1 MENVTAQTIENK
13 IFTIR
18 GVQVMLDKDLAEL
31 YGVETKVLN
40 QAWKRNIERF
50 PEEFCFQLTKEEVEI
65 LRSQFA
71 TLNTGNSFLRSQNE
85 TSKSEIPTLKSQYA
99 TSRSQIVTLNTED
112 SFLKSQIVT
121 SKIENTSPKLQ
132 IVTSTFTNGSSRS
145 QIATLNTG
153 RGSNIKYLPYAFTE
167 QGVAMLA
174 SILKSETAVKVS
186 IQIMNAFVQMRHF
199 ISANGS
205 LFARLDSVEKRQIET
220 EEKLN
225 RNIVQFHEKLDVH
238 EKNFEKVF
246 DALEAADLPK
256 QGVFCDGQIFD
267 SYEFVSDLI
276 RKAKTSI
283 VLVDNYVDDTVLSML
298 DKRKSGVSATIYTQS
313 ISKQLTLDLQK
324 HNAQYAPIDICLIK
338 NFHDRFLFLDEKS
351 IYHIGA
357 SVKDLGKKVFGFSKL
372 GLDAKQIMNML
383 GVTV

>member
-31 YGVETKVLN
+31 YEVETKRINEQV
-40 QAWKRNIERF
+40 KRNIERF
-50 PEEFCFQLTKEEVEI
+50 PEEFCFQLTKEEVES
-65 LRSQFA
+65 L
-71 TLNTGNSFLRSQNE
+71 
-85 TSKSEIPTLKSQYA
+85 
-99 TSRSQIVTLNTED
+99 RSQIVTLSSMNETLRSQNATSNTEN
-112 SFLKSQIVT
+112 
-121 SKIENTSPKLQ
+121 EP
-132 IVTSTFTNGSSRS
+132 SRS
-145 QIATLNTG
+145 QIATLNNENQILRSQIVISKSENADLKSQNATSSSQNWG
-153 RGSNIKYLPYAFTE
+153 GTRKLPYAFTE

-174 SILKSETAVKVS
+174 SVLKSETAVKVS

-199 ISANGS
+199 LAANGS

-225 RNIVQFHEKLDVH
+225 RNLLRIDEKLDIN

-256 QGVFCDGQIFD
+256 QGVFCNGQIFD
-267 SYEFVSDLI
+267 SYKFVSDLI

-298 DKRKSGVSATIYTQS
+298 DKRKSNVSATIYTQS

-324 HNAQYAPIDICLIK
+324 HNAQYAPINVRVMT
-338 NFHDRFLFLDEKS
+338 NFHDRFLFIDEKT

-357 SVKDLGKKVFGFSKL
+357 SIKDLGKKVFGFSKL

>member
-1 MENVTAQTIENK
+1 MKTVTAQTIESK

-18 GVQVMLDKDLAEL
+18 NVQVMLDKDLAEL
-31 YGVETKVLN
+31 YGVETKRINEQV
-40 QAWKRNIERF
+40 KRNSERF
-50 PEEFCFQLTKEEVEI
+50 PEQFCFQLTKEEVEI
-65 LRSQFA
+65 LRSQF
-71 TLNTGNSFLRSQNE
+71 T
-85 TSKSEIPTLKSQYA
+85 
-99 TSRSQIVTLNTED
+99 TSRSQIVTLNG
-112 SFLKSQIVT
+112 
-121 SKIENTSPKLQ
+121 ENE
-132 IVTSTFTNGSSRS
+132 SSRS
-145 QIATLNTG
+145 QIATLNNG

-174 SILKSETAVKVS
+174 SVLKSETAVKVS

-199 ISANGS
+199 LAANGS
-205 LFARLDSVEKRQIET
+205 LFARLDSVEKQQIET

-225 RNIVQFHEKLDVH
+225 RNIVQIQEKLTVH

-256 QGVFCDGQIFD
+256 QGVFCNGQIFD
-267 SYEFVSDLI
+267 SYKFVSDLI

-298 DKRKSGVSATIYTQS
+298 DKRKSNVSATIYTQS

-324 HNAQYAPIDICLIK
+324 HNAQYAPIDVRVMTK
-338 NFHDRFLFLDEKS
+338 FHDRFLFIDEKT

-357 SVKDLGKKVFGFSKL
+357 SIKDLGKKVFGFSKL

>member
-31 YGVETKVLN
+31 YEVETKRINEQV
-40 QAWKRNIERF
+40 KRNIERF

-65 LRSQFA
+65 LRSQIA
-71 TLNTGNSFLRSQNE
+71 TLNTENSFLRSQNE

-99 TSRSQIVTLNTED
+99 TSRSQIVTLNKED

-121 SKIENTSPKLQ
+121 SKKEN
-132 IVTSTFTNGSSRS
+132 
-145 QIATLNTG
+145 
-153 RGSNIKYLPYAFTE
+153 RGGNRYLPYAFTE

-205 LFARLDSVEKRQIET
+205 LFARLDTVEKKQIET

-225 RNIVQFHEKLDVH
+225 RNLLRIEEKLDIN

-267 SYEFVSDLI
+267 SYKFVSDLI

-283 VLVDNYVDDTVLSML
+283 VLVDNYVDDTVFLML
-298 DKRKSGVSATIYTQS
+298 DKRKTGVSATIYTQS

-324 HNAQYAPIDICLIK
+324 HNAQYAPIDVRLIK
-338 NFHDRFLFLDEKS
+338 NFHDRFLFLDEKT

>member
-1 MENVTAQTIENK
+1 MKTVTAQTIESK

-18 GVQVMLDKDLAEL
+18 NVQVMLDKDLAEL
-31 YGVETKVLN
+31 YGVETKRINEQV
-40 QAWKRNIERF
+40 KRNIERF
-50 PEEFCFQLTKEEVEI
+50 PEEFCFQLTKEEVES
-65 LRSQFA
+65 L
-71 TLNTGNSFLRSQNE
+71 
-85 TSKSEIPTLKSQYA
+85 
-99 TSRSQIVTLNTED
+99 RSQIVTLSSMNETLRSQNATSNTEN
-112 SFLKSQIVT
+112 
-121 SKIENTSPKLQ
+121 EP
-132 IVTSTFTNGSSRS
+132 SRS
-145 QIATLNTG
+145 QIATLNTENSFLG
-153 RGSNIKYLPYAFTE
+153 SQIVTSKKENRGGSRYLPYAFTE

-199 ISANGS
+199 LAANGS
-205 LFARLDSVEKRQIET
+205 LFARLDSVEKHQIET

-225 RNIVQFHEKLDVH
+225 RNLLRIDEKLDIN

-246 DALEAADLPK
+246 DALEAADLPI
-256 QGVFCDGQIFD
+256 QGVFCNGQIFD
-267 SYEFVSDLI
+267 SYKFVSDLI

-283 VLVDNYVDDTVLSML
+283 VLVDNYVDDSVLSML
-298 DKRKSGVSATIYTQS
+298 DKRKSNVSATIYTQS

-324 HNAQYAPIDICLIK
+324 HNAQYAPIDVRVMT
-338 NFHDRFLFLDEKS
+338 NFHDRFLFIDEKT

-357 SVKDLGKKVFGFSKL
+357 SIKDLGKKVFGFSKL

>member
-1 MENVTAQTIENK
+1 MENVTAQTIENR
-13 IFTIR
+13 IYTIR
-18 GVQVMLDKDLAEL
+18 DVQVMLDKDLAEL

-65 LRSQFA
+65 LRLQF
-71 TLNTGNSFLRSQNE
+71 
-85 TSKSEIPTLKSQYA
+85 A

-112 SFLKSQIVT
+112 SFLKSQFVT
-121 SKIENTSPKLQ
+121 SKKEN
-132 IVTSTFTNGSSRS
+132 
-145 QIATLNTG
+145 
-153 RGSNIKYLPYAFTE
+153 RGGNRYLPYAFTE

-225 RNIVQFHEKLDVH
+225 RNLLRIDEKLDIN

-267 SYEFVSDLI
+267 SYKFVSDLI
-276 RKAKTSI
+276 RKAKASI

-324 HNAQYAPIDICLIK
+324 HNAQYAPIDVRILK
-338 NFHDRFLFLDEKS
+338 NFHDRFLFLDEKT

-372 GLDAKQIMNML
+372 GLDAKQVMNML

>member
-1 MENVTAQTIENK
+1 MKTVTAQTIESK

-31 YGVETKVLN
+31 YGVETKRINEQV
-40 QAWKRNIERF
+40 KRNSERF
-50 PEEFCFQLTKEEVEI
+50 PEQFCFQLTKEEVEI
-65 LRSQFA
+65 LRSQIE
-71 TLNTGNSFLRSQNE
+71 TLSSMNETLRSQ
-85 TSKSEIPTLKSQYA
+85 TA
-99 TSRSQIVTLNTED
+99 TSNTKNE
-112 SFLKSQIVT
+112 
-121 SKIENTSPKLQ
+121 P
-132 IVTSTFTNGSSRS
+132 SRS
-145 QIATLNTG
+145 QIATLNTENSFLG
-153 RGSNIKYLPYAFTE
+153 SQIVTSKKENRGGSRYLPYAFTE

-174 SILKSETAVKVS
+174 SVLKSETAVKVS

-199 ISANGS
+199 LAANGS
-205 LFARLDSVEKRQIET
+205 LFARMDSFEKRQIET

-225 RNIVQFHEKLDVH
+225 RNIVQIYEKLDVH

-256 QGVFCDGQIFD
+256 QGVFCNGQIFD
-267 SYEFVSDLI
+267 SYKFVSDLI

-283 VLVDNYVDDTVLSML
+283 ILVDNYVDDTVLSML
-298 DKRKSGVSATIYTQS
+298 DKRKSNVSATIYTQS

-324 HNAQYAPIDICLIK
+324 HNAQYAPIDVRVMT
-338 NFHDRFLFLDEKS
+338 NFHDRFLFIDEKT

-357 SVKDLGKKVFGFSKL
+357 SIKDLGKKVFGFSKL

>member
-18 GVQVMLDKDLAEL
+18 DVQVMLDKDLAEL

-65 LRSQFA
+65 LRSQ
-71 TLNTGNSFLRSQNE
+71 
-85 TSKSEIPTLKSQYA
+85 YA

-121 SKIENTSPKLQ
+121 SKKEN
-132 IVTSTFTNGSSRS
+132 
-145 QIATLNTG
+145 
-153 RGSNIKYLPYAFTE
+153 RGGNRYLPYAFTE

-199 ISANGS
+199 ISANDS
-205 LFARLDSVEKRQIET
+205 LFARLDSVEKKQIET

-267 SYEFVSDLI
+267 SYKFASDLV

-298 DKRKSGVSATIYTQS
+298 DKRKSGVSATIYTKS
-313 ISKQLTLDLQK
+313 ISKQLSLDLQK
-324 HNAQYAPIDICLIK
+324 HNAQYAPIDMRVMK
-338 NFHDRFLFLDEKS
+338 NFHDRFLFLDEKT

-357 SVKDLGKKVFGFSKL
+357 SIKDLGKKVFGFSKL
-372 GLDAKQIMNML
+372 GLDAKQVMNML

>member
-31 YGVETKVLN
+31 YEVETKVLN

-50 PEEFCFQLTKEEVEI
+50 PEEFCFQLTKEEVE
-65 LRSQFA
+65 S
-71 TLNTGNSFLRSQNE
+71 
-85 TSKSEIPTLKSQYA
+85 
-99 TSRSQIVTLNTED
+99 SRSQIVTLN
-112 SFLKSQIVT
+112 
-121 SKIENTSPKLQ
+121 N
-132 IVTSTFTNGSSRS
+132 
-145 QIATLNTG
+145 G

-199 ISANGS
+199 LAANGS
-205 LFARLDSVEKRQIET
+205 LFARLDLVEKRQIET
-220 EEKLN
+220 EKKLN
-225 RNIVQFHEKLDVH
+225 RNLLRIDEKLDIN

-267 SYEFVSDLI
+267 SYKFVSDLI

-324 HNAQYAPIDICLIK
+324 HNTQYAPIDVRLIK
-338 NFHDRFLFLDEKS
+338 NFHDRFLFLDEKI

-357 SVKDLGKKVFGFSKL
+357 SIKDLGKKVFGFSKL

-383 GVTV
+383 GVSV

>member
-1 MENVTAQTIENK
+1 M
-13 IFTIR
+13 
-18 GVQVMLDKDLAEL
+18 
-31 YGVETKVLN
+31 
-40 QAWKRNIERF
+40 
-50 PEEFCFQLTKEEVEI
+50 
-65 LRSQFA
+65 
-71 TLNTGNSFLRSQNE
+71 
-85 TSKSEIPTLKSQYA
+85 
-99 TSRSQIVTLNTED
+99 
-112 SFLKSQIVT
+112 
-121 SKIENTSPKLQ
+121 
-132 IVTSTFTNGSSRS
+132 
-145 QIATLNTG
+145 
-153 RGSNIKYLPYAFTE
+153 
-167 QGVAMLA
+167 
-174 SILKSETAVKVS
+174 
-186 IQIMNAFVQMRHF
+186 
-199 ISANGS
+199 
-205 LFARLDSVEKRQIET
+205 
-220 EEKLN
+220 
-225 RNIVQFHEKLDVH
+225 DVH

>member
-31 YGVETKVLN
+31 YEVETKRINEQV
-40 QAWKRNIERF
+40 KRNIERF

-65 LRSQFA
+65 LRSQIA
-71 TLNTGNSFLRSQNE
+71 TLNTENSFLRSQNE

-99 TSRSQIVTLNTED
+99 TSRSQIVTLNKED

-121 SKIENTSPKLQ
+121 SKKEN
-132 IVTSTFTNGSSRS
+132 
-145 QIATLNTG
+145 
-153 RGSNIKYLPYAFTE
+153 RGGNRYLPYAFTE

-205 LFARLDSVEKRQIET
+205 LFARLDTVEKKQIET

-267 SYEFVSDLI
+267 SYEFMSDLI

-283 VLVDNYVDDTVLSML
+283 VLDDNYVDDTVLSMI

-324 HNAQYAPIDICLIK
+324 HNAQYAPIDVRLIK
-338 NFHDRFLFLDEKS
+338 NFHDRFLFLDEKT

-357 SVKDLGKKVFGFSKL
+357 SVKDLGKKVSGFSKL

-383 GVTV
+383 SVTV

>member
-1 MENVTAQTIENK
+1 MENVTTQIIEDK

-31 YGVETKVLN
+31 YGVETKRINEQV
-40 QAWKRNIERF
+40 KRNIERF
-50 PEEFCFQLTKEEVEI
+50 PEEFCFQLTKEEVES
-65 LRSQFA
+65 L
-71 TLNTGNSFLRSQNE
+71 
-85 TSKSEIPTLKSQYA
+85 
-99 TSRSQIVTLNTED
+99 RSQIVTL
-112 SFLKSQIVT
+112 
-121 SKIENTSPKLQ
+121 
-132 IVTSTFTNGSSRS
+132 SSMNETLRS
-145 QIATLNTG
+145 QIATLNNENQILRSQIVISKSENADLKSQNATSSSQNWG
-153 RGSNIKYLPYAFTE
+153 GTRKLPYAFTE

-199 ISANGS
+199 LAANGS
-205 LFARLDSVEKRQIET
+205 LFTRLDSVEKLQIET

-225 RNIVQFHEKLDVH
+225 RNIVQIQEKLTVH

-256 QGVFCDGQIFD
+256 QGVFCNGQIFD
-267 SYEFVSDLI
+267 SYKFVSDLI

-298 DKRKSGVSATIYTQS
+298 DKRKSNVSATIYTQS

-324 HNAQYAPIDICLIK
+324 HNAQYAPIDMRVMT
-338 NFHDRFLFLDEKS
+338 NFHDRFLFIDEKT

-357 SVKDLGKKVFGFSKL
+357 SIKDLGKKVFGFSKL

>member
-1 MENVTAQTIENK
+1 MENITAQTIEKK

-31 YGVETKVLN
+31 YEVETKVLN

-50 PEEFCFQLTKEEVEI
+50 PEEFCFQLTKEEIEI
-65 LRSQFA
+65 LRTQIA
-71 TLNTGNSFLRSQNE
+71 TLNTENISSRSQTATLN
-85 TSKSEIPTLKSQYA
+85 TEIA
-99 TSRSQIVTLNTED
+99 TSRSQIVTLN
-112 SFLKSQIVT
+112 
-121 SKIENTSPKLQ
+121 N
-132 IVTSTFTNGSSRS
+132 
-145 QIATLNTG
+145 G

-205 LFARLDSVEKRQIET
+205 LFSRLDSVEKRQIET

-225 RNIVQFHEKLDVH
+225 RNLLRIDEKLDIN

-267 SYEFVSDLI
+267 SYKFVSDLI

-283 VLVDNYVDDTVLSML
+283 VLVDNYVDDTVLAML
-298 DKRKSGVSATIYTQS
+298 DKRKNGVLATIYTQS

-324 HNAQYAPIDICLIK
+324 HNAQYAPIDVRVLK
-338 NFHDRFLFLDEKS
+338 NFHDRFLFLDEKT

-383 GVTV
+383 GVSV

>member
-31 YGVETKVLN
+31 YEVETKRINEQV
-40 QAWKRNIERF
+40 KRNIERF

-65 LRSQFA
+65 LRSQIA
-71 TLNTGNSFLRSQNE
+71 TLNTENSFLRSQNE
-85 TSKSEIPTLKSQYA
+85 TSKSEIPTLKSQFA

-121 SKIENTSPKLQ
+121 SKKEN
-132 IVTSTFTNGSSRS
+132 
-145 QIATLNTG
+145 
-153 RGSNIKYLPYAFTE
+153 RGGNRYLPYAFTE

-199 ISANGS
+199 LSANSS
-205 LFARLDSVEKRQIET
+205 LFARLDSVEKKQIET

-267 SYEFVSDLI
+267 SYKFVSDLI

-283 VLVDNYVDDTVLSML
+283 VLVDNYVDDTVFLML
-298 DKRKSGVSATIYTQS
+298 DKRKAGVSATIYTQS

-324 HNAQYAPIDICLIK
+324 HNAQYAPIDIRLIK

>member
-31 YGVETKVLN
+31 YEVETKRINEQV
-40 QAWKRNIERF
+40 KRNIERF

-65 LRSQFA
+65 LRSQIA
-71 TLNTGNSFLRSQNE
+71 TLNTENSFLRSQNE

-99 TSRSQIVTLNTED
+99 TSRSQIVTLNKED

-121 SKIENTSPKLQ
+121 SKKEN
-132 IVTSTFTNGSSRS
+132 
-145 QIATLNTG
+145 
-153 RGSNIKYLPYAFTE
+153 RGGNRYLPYAFTE

-205 LFARLDSVEKRQIET
+205 LFARLDSVEKKQIET

-267 SYEFVSDLI
+267 SYKFVSDLV
-276 RKAKTSI
+276 RKAKASI

>member
-1 MENVTAQTIENK
+1 MENATAQTIEDK

-31 YGVETKVLN
+31 YGVETKRINEQV
-40 QAWKRNIERF
+40 KRNIERF
-50 PEEFCFQLTKEEVEI
+50 PEEFCFQLTKGEVEI
-65 LRSQFA
+65 LRSQ
-71 TLNTGNSFLRSQNE
+71 
-85 TSKSEIPTLKSQYA
+85 
-99 TSRSQIVTLNTED
+99 IVTLNDEND
-112 SFLKSQIVT
+112 NLKSQFAT
-121 SKIENTSPKLQ
+121 SSDENA
-132 IVTSTFTNGSSRS
+132 SSRS
-145 QIATLNTG
+145 QIATLNGESANLKSHFVTSSDRNWG
-153 RGSNIKYLPYAFTE
+153 GTRKLPYAFTE

-174 SILKSETAVKVS
+174 SILRSETAVKVS

-199 ISANGS
+199 LSANGS
-205 LFARLDSVEKRQIET
+205 LFARLDSVEQRQIET

-225 RNIVQFHEKLDVH
+225 RNLVQIHEKLDVH

-267 SYEFVSDLI
+267 SYKFASDLI

-313 ISKQLTLDLQK
+313 ISKQLSLDLQK
-324 HNAQYAPIDICLIK
+324 HNAQYAPIDVRVLK
-338 NFHDRFLFLDEKS
+338 NFHDRFLFLDEKT

-357 SVKDLGKKVFGFSKL
+357 SLKDLGKKVFGFSKL

-383 GVTV
+383 GVAV

>member
-1 MENVTAQTIENK
+1 MEELESITPEKIQTLIYE
-13 IFTIR
+13 IR
-18 GVQVMLDKDLAEL
+18 GFQVMLDSDLAKL
-31 YGVETKVLN
+31 YQIETKNLN
-40 QAWKRNIERF
+40 KAAQRNVERF
-50 PEEFCFQLTKEEVEI
+50 PEDFRFQLTDEETKC
-65 LRSQFA
+65 LRFQIGTS
-71 TLNTGNSFLRSQNE
+71 NSG
-85 TSKSEIPTLKSQYA
+85 A
-99 TSRSQIVTLNTED
+99 
-112 SFLKSQIVT
+112 
-121 SKIENTSPKLQ
+121 
-132 IVTSTFTNGSSRS
+132 G
-145 QIATLNTG
+145 G
-153 RGSNIKYLPYAFTE
+153 RRYNPWVYTE
-167 QGVAMLA
+167 QGVSMLA
-174 SILKSETAVKVS
+174 TVLHSEVAVQVSVS
-186 IQIMNAFVQMRHF
+186 IVRAFVQMRHF

-205 LFARLDSVEKRQIET
+205 LFARLNSVEKKQIET

-225 RNIVQFHEKLDVH
+225 RNLLRIDEKLDIN

-267 SYEFVSDLI
+267 SYKFVSDLI

-298 DKRKSGVSATIYTQS
+298 DKRKSGVSAAIYTQS

-324 HNAQYAPIDICLIK
+324 HNAQYAPIDIRLIK
-338 NFHDRFLFLDEKS
+338 NFHDRFLFLDEKT

-383 GVTV
+383 GVSV

>member
-1 MENVTAQTIENK
+1 MENVSTQIIEDK
-13 IFTIR
+13 IFTIH
-18 GVQVMLDKDLAEL
+18 GVQVMLDRDLAEL

-50 PEEFCFQLTKEEVEI
+50 PEEFCFQLTKEEIEN
-65 LRSQFA
+65 LRSQSV
-71 TLNTGNSFLRSQNE
+71 TLNTENQIL
-85 TSKSEIPTLKSQYA
+85 
-99 TSRSQIVTLNTED
+99 RSQIVTL
-112 SFLKSQIVT
+112 
-121 SKIENTSPKLQ
+121 
-132 IVTSTFTNGSSRS
+132 RS
-145 QIATLNTG
+145 G
-153 RGSNIKYLPYAFTE
+153 EWGKHSKYLPYAFTE

-174 SILKSETAVKVS
+174 SILKSEAAIKVS

-199 ISANGS
+199 LSANGS
-205 LFARLDSVEKRQIET
+205 LFARLDSFEKQQIET
-220 EEKLN
+220 EDTLN
-225 RNIVQFHEKLDVH
+225 RNIVHIHEKLDIH

-267 SYEFVSDLI
+267 SYKFVSDLI

-324 HNAQYAPIDICLIK
+324 HNAQYAPIDVRVLK
-338 NFHDRFLFLDEKS
+338 NFHDRFLFLDEKT

-383 GVTV
+383 GVSV

>member
-1 MENVTAQTIENK
+1 MENVTTQIIEDK

-31 YGVETKVLN
+31 YGVETKRINEQV
-40 QAWKRNIERF
+40 KRNIERF
-50 PEEFCFQLTKEEVEI
+50 PEEFCFQLTKEEVES
-65 LRSQFA
+65 L
-71 TLNTGNSFLRSQNE
+71 
-85 TSKSEIPTLKSQYA
+85 
-99 TSRSQIVTLNTED
+99 RSQIVTL
-112 SFLKSQIVT
+112 
-121 SKIENTSPKLQ
+121 
-132 IVTSTFTNGSSRS
+132 SSMNETLRS
-145 QIATLNTG
+145 QIATLNGEITDLKSHFATSSSQNWG
-153 RGSNIKYLPYAFTE
+153 GTRKLPYAFTE

-199 ISANGS
+199 LAANGS
-205 LFARLDSVEKRQIET
+205 LFARLDSVEKQQIET

-225 RNIVQFHEKLDVH
+225 RNIVQIQEKLTVH

-256 QGVFCDGQIFD
+256 QGVFCNGQIFD
-267 SYEFVSDLI
+267 SYKFVSDLI

-283 VLVDNYVDDTVLSML
+283 VLVDNYVDDSVLSML
-298 DKRKSGVSATIYTQS
+298 DKRKPGVSATIYTQS

-324 HNAQYAPIDICLIK
+324 HNAQYAPIDVRVMT
-338 NFHDRFLFLDEKS
+338 NFHDRFLFIDEKT

-357 SVKDLGKKVFGFSKL
+357 SIKDLGKKVFGFSKL

-383 GVTV
+383 GVTM

>member
-65 LRSQFA
+65 LRSQIA
-71 TLNTGNSFLRSQNE
+71 TLNTENSFLRSQNE
-85 TSKSEIPTLKSQYA
+85 TSKSEIPTLKSQFA

-121 SKIENTSPKLQ
+121 SKKEN
-132 IVTSTFTNGSSRS
+132 
-145 QIATLNTG
+145 
-153 RGSNIKYLPYAFTE
+153 RGGNRYLPYAFTE

-199 ISANGS
+199 LSANSS
-205 LFARLDSVEKRQIET
+205 LFARLDSVEKKQIET

-225 RNIVQFHEKLDVH
+225 RNLLRIDEKLDII
-238 EKNFEKVF
+238 EKSFEKVF

-267 SYEFVSDLI
+267 SYKFVSDLI

>member
-18 GVQVMLDKDLAEL
+18 DVQVMLDKDLAEL

-65 LRSQFA
+65 LRSQIA

-85 TSKSEIPTLKSQYA
+85 TSKSEIPTLKSQF
-99 TSRSQIVTLNTED
+99 VTLNTED

-121 SKIENTSPKLQ
+121 SKKEN
-132 IVTSTFTNGSSRS
+132 
-145 QIATLNTG
+145 
-153 RGSNIKYLPYAFTE
+153 RGGNRYLPYAFTE

-225 RNIVQFHEKLDVH
+225 RNLLRIDEKLDIN

-276 RKAKTSI
+276 RKAKASI

-313 ISKQLTLDLQK
+313 ISKQLNLDLQK
-324 HNAQYAPIDICLIK
+324 HNAQYAPIDVRLIK

-383 GVTV
+383 GVMV

>member
-31 YGVETKVLN
+31 YEVETKVLN

-65 LRSQFA
+65 LRSQIA
-71 TLNTGNSFLRSQNE
+71 TLSLD
-85 TSKSEIPTLKSQYA
+85 SENQIL
-99 TSRSQIVTLNTED
+99 RSQIVTL
-112 SFLKSQIVT
+112 
-121 SKIENTSPKLQ
+121 
-132 IVTSTFTNGSSRS
+132 RS
-145 QIATLNTG
+145 G
-153 RGSNIKYLPYAFTE
+153 EWGKHSKYLPYAFTE

-199 ISANGS
+199 LAANGS

-225 RNIVQFHEKLDVH
+225 RNLLRIDEKLDIN

-267 SYEFVSDLI
+267 SYKFVSDLI

-324 HNAQYAPIDICLIK
+324 HNAQYAPIDIRVIK
-338 NFHDRFLFLDEKS
+338 NFHDRFLFLDEKI

>member
-1 MENVTAQTIENK
+1 MENVTAQTIESK

-18 GVQVMLDKDLAEL
+18 NVQVMLDKDLAEL
-31 YGVETKVLN
+31 YEVETKRINEQV
-40 QAWKRNIERF
+40 KRNSERF
-50 PEEFCFQLTKEEVEI
+50 PEQFCFQLTKEEVEI
-65 LRSQFA
+65 LRSQFT
-71 TLNTGNSFLRSQNE
+71 TL
-85 TSKSEIPTLKSQYA
+85 
-99 TSRSQIVTLNTED
+99 RSQIVTLNG
-112 SFLKSQIVT
+112 
-121 SKIENTSPKLQ
+121 ENE
-132 IVTSTFTNGSSRS
+132 SSRS
-145 QIATLNTG
+145 QIATLNRG

-174 SILKSETAVKVS
+174 SVLKSETAVKVS

-199 ISANGS
+199 LAANGS
-205 LFARLDSVEKRQIET
+205 LFARLDSVEKQQIET
-220 EEKLN
+220 EGKLN
-225 RNIVQFHEKLDVH
+225 RNIVHIQEKLTVH

-256 QGVFCDGQIFD
+256 QGIFCDGQIFD
-267 SYEFVSDLI
+267 SYKFVSDLI

-324 HNAQYAPIDICLIK
+324 HNAQYAPIDVRVMM
-338 NFHDRFLFLDEKS
+338 NFHDRFLFVDEKT
-351 IYHIGA
+351 IFHIGA
-357 SVKDLGKKVFGFSKL
+357 SIKDLGKKVFGFSKL

-383 GVTV
+383 GVAV

>member
-1 MENVTAQTIENK
+1 M
-13 IFTIR
+13 
-18 GVQVMLDKDLAEL
+18 
-31 YGVETKVLN
+31 
-40 QAWKRNIERF
+40 
-50 PEEFCFQLTKEEVEI
+50 PE
-65 LRSQFA
+65 
-71 TLNTGNSFLRSQNE
+71 
-85 TSKSEIPTLKSQYA
+85 
-99 TSRSQIVTLNTED
+99 
-112 SFLKSQIVT
+112 
-121 SKIENTSPKLQ
+121 
-132 IVTSTFTNGSSRS
+132 
-145 QIATLNTG
+145 
-153 RGSNIKYLPYAFTE
+153 
-167 QGVAMLA
+167 VA
-174 SILKSETAVKVS
+174 
-186 IQIMNAFVQMRHF
+186 
-199 ISANGS
+199 

-225 RNIVQFHEKLDVH
+225 RNLLRIDEKLDTN

-267 SYEFVSDLI
+267 SYKFVSDLI

-324 HNAQYAPIDICLIK
+324 HNAQYAPIDIRVIK
-338 NFHDRFLFLDEKS
+338 NFHDRFLFLDEKT

-372 GLDAKQIMNML
+372 GLDAKQVMNML
-383 GVTV
+383 GVAV

>member
-1 MENVTAQTIENK
+1 MKTVTAQTIESK

-18 GVQVMLDKDLAEL
+18 NVQVMLDKDLAEL
-31 YGVETKVLN
+31 YGVETKRINEQV
-40 QAWKRNIERF
+40 KRNIERF
-50 PEEFCFQLTKEEVEI
+50 PEEFCFQLTKEEVES
-65 LRSQFA
+65 L
-71 TLNTGNSFLRSQNE
+71 
-85 TSKSEIPTLKSQYA
+85 
-99 TSRSQIVTLNTED
+99 RSQIVTLSSMNETLRSQNATSNTEN
-112 SFLKSQIVT
+112 
-121 SKIENTSPKLQ
+121 EP
-132 IVTSTFTNGSSRS
+132 SRS
-145 QIATLNTG
+145 QIATLNNENQILRSQIVISKSENADLKSQNATSSSQNWG
-153 RGSNIKYLPYAFTE
+153 GTRKLPYAFTE

-199 ISANGS
+199 LAANGS

-225 RNIVQFHEKLDVH
+225 RNLLRIDEKLDIN

-256 QGVFCDGQIFD
+256 QGVFCNGQIFD
-267 SYEFVSDLI
+267 SYKFVSDLI
-276 RKAKTSI
+276 RKAKVSI

-298 DKRKSGVSATIYTQS
+298 DKRKSNVSATIYTQS

-324 HNAQYAPIDICLIK
+324 HNAQYAPIDVRVMT
-338 NFHDRFLFLDEKS
+338 NFHDRFLFIDEKT

-357 SVKDLGKKVFGFSKL
+357 SIKDLGKKVFGFSKL

>member
-1 MENVTAQTIENK
+1 MENIESVTPEKIQTLIYE
-13 IFTIR
+13 IR
-18 GVQVMLDKDLAEL
+18 GFQVMLDSDLAKL
-31 YGVETKVLN
+31 YKIETKNLN
-40 QAWKRNIERF
+40 KAAQRNEERF
-50 PEEFCFQLTKEEVEI
+50 PEDFRFQLTDEETEY
-65 LRSQFA
+65 LRFQIGTS
-71 TLNTGNSFLRSQNE
+71 NSG
-85 TSKSEIPTLKSQYA
+85 A
-99 TSRSQIVTLNTED
+99 
-112 SFLKSQIVT
+112 
-121 SKIENTSPKLQ
+121 
-132 IVTSTFTNGSSRS
+132 G
-145 QIATLNTG
+145 G
-153 RGSNIKYLPYAFTE
+153 RRYNPWVYTE
-167 QGVAMLA
+167 QGVSMLA
-174 SILKSETAVKVS
+174 TVLHSEVAIQVSVS
-186 IQIMNAFVQMRHF
+186 IVRAFVQMRHF

-205 LFARLDSVEKRQIET
+205 LFARLDSVEKKQIET

-225 RNIVQFHEKLDVH
+225 RNLLRIDEKLDIN

-267 SYEFVSDLI
+267 SYKFVSDLI

-298 DKRKSGVSATIYTQS
+298 DKRKPGVSATIYTQS

-324 HNAQYAPIDICLIK
+324 HNAQYAPIDIRLIK
-338 NFHDRFLFLDEKS
+338 NFHDRFLFLDEKT

-372 GLDAKQIMNML
+372 GLDAKQVMNML

>member
-1 MENVTAQTIENK
+1 MENVTTQTIENK

-18 GVQVMLDKDLAEL
+18 GVQVMLDRDLAEL
-31 YGVETKVLN
+31 YEVETKVLN

-71 TLNTGNSFLRSQNE
+71 T
-85 TSKSEIPTLKSQYA
+85 
-99 TSRSQIVTLNTED
+99 SRSQ
-112 SFLKSQIVT
+112 FVT
-121 SKIENTSPKLQ
+121 SKTENTSPKLQ
-132 IVTSTFTNGSSRS
+132 IVTSTFTNGCSRS
-145 QIATLNTG
+145 QLATLNSESTNLKSHFVTSSDRNWG
-153 RGSNIKYLPYAFTE
+153 GTRKLPYAFTE

-199 ISANGS
+199 LSANGS
-205 LFARLDSVEKRQIET
+205 LFARLDSVEKKQIET

-225 RNIVQFHEKLDVH
+225 RNLLRIDEKLDIN

-267 SYEFVSDLI
+267 SYKFVSDLI
-276 RKAKTSI
+276 RKAKASI
-283 VLVDNYVDDTVLSML
+283 VLVDNYVDDTVLFML

-313 ISKQLTLDLQK
+313 ISNQLSLDLQK
-324 HNAQYAPIDICLIK
+324 HNAQYAPIDMRVMK
-338 NFHDRFLFLDEKS
+338 NFHDRFLFLDEKT

-372 GLDAKQIMNML
+372 GLDAKQVMNML

>member
-1 MENVTAQTIENK
+1 MKTVTAQTIESK

-18 GVQVMLDKDLAEL
+18 NVQVMLDKDLAEL
-31 YGVETKVLN
+31 YGVETKRINEQV
-40 QAWKRNIERF
+40 KRNIERF
-50 PEEFCFQLTKEEVEI
+50 PEEFCFQLTKEEVES
-65 LRSQFA
+65 L
-71 TLNTGNSFLRSQNE
+71 
-85 TSKSEIPTLKSQYA
+85 
-99 TSRSQIVTLNTED
+99 RSQIVTLSSMNETLRSQNATSNTEN
-112 SFLKSQIVT
+112 
-121 SKIENTSPKLQ
+121 EP
-132 IVTSTFTNGSSRS
+132 SRS
-145 QIATLNTG
+145 QIATLNGENSFLGSQIVTSKKEN
-153 RGSNIKYLPYAFTE
+153 RGGSRYLPYAFTE

-199 ISANGS
+199 LAANGS
-205 LFARLDSVEKRQIET
+205 LFARLDSVEKQQIET

-225 RNIVQFHEKLDVH
+225 RNIVQIQEKLTVH

-256 QGVFCDGQIFD
+256 QGVFCNGQIFD
-267 SYEFVSDLI
+267 SYKFVSDLI

-298 DKRKSGVSATIYTQS
+298 DKRKSNVSATIYTQS

-324 HNAQYAPIDICLIK
+324 HNAQYAPIDMRVMT
-338 NFHDRFLFLDEKS
+338 NFHDRFLFIDEKT

-357 SVKDLGKKVFGFSKL
+357 SIKDLGKKVFGFSKL

>member
-31 YGVETKVLN
+31 YEVETKRINEQV
-40 QAWKRNIERF
+40 KRNIERF

-65 LRSQFA
+65 LRSQIA
-71 TLNTGNSFLRSQNE
+71 TLNTENSFLRSQNE

-99 TSRSQIVTLNTED
+99 TSRSQFVTLNKED

-121 SKIENTSPKLQ
+121 SKKEN
-132 IVTSTFTNGSSRS
+132 
-145 QIATLNTG
+145 
-153 RGSNIKYLPYAFTE
+153 RGGNRYLPYAFTE

-205 LFARLDSVEKRQIET
+205 LFARLDSVEKKQIET

-267 SYEFVSDLI
+267 SYEFMSDLI

>member
-1 MENVTAQTIENK
+1 MENLKSVTPEKIQTLIYE
-13 IFTIR
+13 IR
-18 GVQVMLDKDLAEL
+18 GFQVMLDSDLAKL
-31 YGVETKVLN
+31 YQIETKNLN
-40 QAWKRNIERF
+40 KAAQRNVERF
-50 PEEFCFQLTKEEVEI
+50 PEDFRFQLTDEETKC
-65 LRSQFA
+65 LRFQIGTS
-71 TLNTGNSFLRSQNE
+71 NSG
-85 TSKSEIPTLKSQYA
+85 A
-99 TSRSQIVTLNTED
+99 
-112 SFLKSQIVT
+112 
-121 SKIENTSPKLQ
+121 
-132 IVTSTFTNGSSRS
+132 G
-145 QIATLNTG
+145 G
-153 RGSNIKYLPYAFTE
+153 RRYNPWVYTE
-167 QGVAMLA
+167 QGVSMLA
-174 SILKSETAVKVS
+174 TVLHSEVAVQVSVS
-186 IQIMNAFVQMRHF
+186 IVRAFVQMRHF

-205 LFARLDSVEKRQIET
+205 LFARLNSVEKKQIET

-225 RNIVQFHEKLDVH
+225 RNLLRIDEKLDTN

-267 SYEFVSDLI
+267 SYKFVSDLI

-324 HNAQYAPIDICLIK
+324 HNAQYAPVDVRLIK
-338 NFHDRFLFLDEKS
+338 TFHDRFLFLDEKT

-372 GLDAKQIMNML
+372 GLDAKQVMNML

>member
-65 LRSQFA
+65 LRSQIA
-71 TLNTGNSFLRSQNE
+71 TLNTENSFLRSQNE
-85 TSKSEIPTLKSQYA
+85 TSKSEIPTLKSQFA

-121 SKIENTSPKLQ
+121 SKKEN
-132 IVTSTFTNGSSRS
+132 
-145 QIATLNTG
+145 
-153 RGSNIKYLPYAFTE
+153 RGGNRYLPYAFTE

-199 ISANGS
+199 LSANSS
-205 LFARLDSVEKRQIET
+205 LFARLDSVEKKQIET

-276 RKAKTSI
+276 RKAKASI

-313 ISKQLTLDLQK
+313 ISKQLNLDLQK
-324 HNAQYAPIDICLIK
+324 HNAQYAPIDVRLIK
-338 NFHDRFLFLDEKS
+338 NFHDRFLFLDEKT

>member
-1 MENVTAQTIENK
+1 MENVTTQIIEDK

-31 YGVETKVLN
+31 YGVETKRINEQV
-40 QAWKRNIERF
+40 KRNIERF
-50 PEEFCFQLTKEEVEI
+50 PEEFCFQLTKEEVES
-65 LRSQFA
+65 L
-71 TLNTGNSFLRSQNE
+71 
-85 TSKSEIPTLKSQYA
+85 
-99 TSRSQIVTLNTED
+99 RSQIVTL
-112 SFLKSQIVT
+112 
-121 SKIENTSPKLQ
+121 
-132 IVTSTFTNGSSRS
+132 SSMNETLRS
-145 QIATLNTG
+145 QIATLNGEITDLKSHFATSSSQNWG
-153 RGSNIKYLPYAFTE
+153 GTRKLPYAFTE

-199 ISANGS
+199 LAANGS
-205 LFARLDSVEKRQIET
+205 LFARLDSVEKQQIET

-225 RNIVQFHEKLDVH
+225 RNIVQIQEKLTVH

-256 QGVFCDGQIFD
+256 QGVFCNGQIFD
-267 SYEFVSDLI
+267 SYKFVSDLI

-283 VLVDNYVDDTVLSML
+283 VLVDNYVDDSVLSML
-298 DKRKSGVSATIYTQS
+298 DKRKPGVSATIYTQS

-324 HNAQYAPIDICLIK
+324 HNAQYAPIDVRVMT
-338 NFHDRFLFLDEKS
+338 NFHDRFLFIDEKT

-357 SVKDLGKKVFGFSKL
+357 SIKDLGKKVFGFSKL

>member
-1 MENVTAQTIENK
+1 MENITAQTIESK

-18 GVQVMLDKDLAEL
+18 NVQVMLDKDLAEL
-31 YGVETKVLN
+31 YGVETKRINEQV
-40 QAWKRNIERF
+40 KRNIERF
-50 PEEFCFQLTKEEVEI
+50 PEEFCFQLTKEEVES
-65 LRSQFA
+65 L
-71 TLNTGNSFLRSQNE
+71 
-85 TSKSEIPTLKSQYA
+85 
-99 TSRSQIVTLNTED
+99 RSQIVTLSSMNETLRSQNATSNTEN
-112 SFLKSQIVT
+112 
-121 SKIENTSPKLQ
+121 EP
-132 IVTSTFTNGSSRS
+132 SRS
-145 QIATLNTG
+145 QIATLNNENQILRSQIVISKSENADLKSQNATSSSQNWG
-153 RGSNIKYLPYAFTE
+153 GTRKLPYAFTE
-167 QGVAMLA
+167 QGVAMLS

-199 ISANGS
+199 LAANGS

-225 RNIVQFHEKLDVH
+225 RNLLRIDEKLDIN

-256 QGVFCDGQIFD
+256 QGVFCNGQIFD
-267 SYEFVSDLI
+267 SYKFVSDLI
-276 RKAKTSI
+276 RKAKTPI

-298 DKRKSGVSATIYTQS
+298 DKRKSNVSATIYTQS

-324 HNAQYAPIDICLIK
+324 HNAQYTPIDVRVMT
-338 NFHDRFLFLDEKS
+338 NFHDRFLFIDEKT

-357 SVKDLGKKVFGFSKL
+357 SIKDLGKKVFGFSKL